1 MALTKAQEDYYDA
14 MEGMFATPGYKI
26 MIEDAT
32 AQIYQNQADA
42 LEVQTWDL
50 VNILRGKSQA
60 LAELV
65 NLENTTSLQKD
76 SLEEPDDADI

>member
-1 MALTKAQEDYYDA
+1 MALTKAQTDYYDA
-14 MEGMFATPGYKI
+14 MEGMFATSGYKI

-65 NLENTTSLQKD
+65 NLENTTTIQKA

>member
-1 MALTKAQEDYYDA
+1 MALTKEQVDYYDA

-26 MIEDAT
+26 MIKDAT
-32 AQIYQNQADA
+32 AQIYQHQADA
-42 LEVQTWDL
+42 LELASWDF
-50 VNILRGKSQA
+50 VNVLRGKSQA

-65 NLENTTSLQKD
+65 NLEETTNLQKA